1 MAAEGVEGWREGLC
15 RNTEWVLGAGLSVR
29 VGFGCMSTLRRS
41 TMEQQLGD
49 YVSRVLRWWLCCRCK
64 QRGAPER
71 SRQAQV
77 HTSSTT
83 NPHNTPLHL
92 APFTQDGTLPPQPAG
107 PYPGAYGGAPG
118 EAPAYAA
125 AAAAAAA
132 STRELTLR
140 DLVVRFA
147 EEQGVEFQPKPGRMH
162 EGLQVYGFG
171 PISVVLDN
179 VGGVIRAQI
188 GSRWA
193 PVALEQLLQLA
204 VARRGK

>member
-1 MAAEGVEGWREGLC
+1 MVNSQRIPKP
-15 RNTEWVLGAGLSVR
+15 SV
-29 VGFGCMSTLRRS
+29 SL
-41 TMEQQLGD
+41 
-49 YVSRVLRWWLCCRCK
+49 
-64 QRGAPER
+64 
-71 SRQAQV
+71 
-77 HTSSTT
+77 
-83 NPHNTPLHL
+83 
-92 APFTQDGTLPPQPAG
+92 TQDGTLPPQPAG

-118 EAPAYAA
+118 EAPSYAAA